1 MSVTVYIKGEQ
12 GGWDAS
18 AKRWRDKRGR
28 YATRAAALGE
38 SMQDEWG
45 MALKLDFAPTS
56 TNLEV
61 IHRVMGGLADIS
73 GFKEPNELMAALIG
87 AEEGDTAD
95 PMPSD
100 ILAMMKLAEYFC
112 KVEGDVWQTIEVPLT
127 VGLKQLVIEGPD
139 EGLEK
144 EVRQVYETLDM
155 LETLTQLWLCTAIYG
170 QAFPLEVYDKKDMK
184 GVLILN
190 PKYMRVGKTIT
201 MGRYSLDLIPE
212 NEALR
217 EELEEQTEKKLM
229 YNAFA
234 SDWNEQVLKG
244 HNVPL
249 DPAFCHPV
257 RSLGLAFH
265 RYIVPPMTRAFR
277 QISTRQI
284 LDELTRATI
293 EGYRNQLW
301 LFKLGAEDHEASPKK
316 KAYFQSL
323 ITGAAGDR
331 TGHLIWTWDI
341 EAEILTPEPI
351 DEVLGSEKRRDLT
364 QDIFRHLGISMRLIS
379 GESPVR
385 EGRGAEEADIRIFLE
400 RLEFWRTRI
409 ETWASGFNQRWAD
422 RTGVST
428 KSKNNLPKVKF
439 GRVFLEIQELI
450 KSLIMPLLQA
460 GVLSRK
466 TSLETAGFNYE
477 AELQRKKE
485 EQPYIHLFAPAP
497 TFAQTTV
504 RPGTP
509 EKQSLTA
516 PRGRPPDVQNPELL
530 LKASQIYMEYR
541 DKVLSAYDE
550 ALEAKDKKAAITKF
564 ISALAVLNADYMK
577 EAAQLGYITAGGVGD
592 LDEDYVQKA
601 IDWNNKYLAGFKGA
615 LLEAAKDEKALK
627 KMQRRARM
635 YADQGDK
642 IAFMFGVFRF
652 FEELGATGWRRVLH
666 PELSLTG
673 PCEACIDDSAL
684 IHPIDEPFSDH
695 PEGVC
700 SAQSVYFYRTERPME
715 EIPMVFPVPRRR
727 DEKRIVRRI
736 R

>member
-1 MSVTVYIKGEQ
+1 MVKYYIKGEQ

-18 AKRWRDKRGR
+18 GKRWRDKRGR
-28 YATRAAALGE
+28 YATREAALGLA
-38 SMQDEWG
+38 MQDEWG

-56 TNLEV
+56 TNLEA
-61 IHRVMGGLADIS
+61 IDRVMGGLVDVAGYKKPDQLLAAIVEAD
-73 GFKEPNELMAALIG
+73 L
-87 AEEGDTAD
+87 GDSAD

-100 ILAMMKLAEYFC
+100 ILAMMKLAEYFI

-144 EVRQVYETLDM
+144 DIRQLYESLDM
-155 LETLTQLWLCTAIYG
+155 LEILTQLWLCVAIYG
-170 QAFPLEVYDKKDMK
+170 QAFPLEVYDKKESK

-190 PKYMRVGKTIT
+190 PKYMRVGKTVT

-212 NEALR
+212 TEALR
-217 EELEEQTEKKLM
+217 KELETQTEKKLM
-229 YNAFA
+229 YNTFA
-234 SDWNEQVLKG
+234 SDWNEQVAKG

-249 DPAFCHPV
+249 EPEFCHPV
-257 RSLGLAFH
+257 RGLGLAFH
-265 RYIVPPMTRAFR
+265 RYVVPPLARAFR
-277 QISTRQI
+277 RISTRQV
-284 LDELTRATI
+284 LEELIRATI

-301 LFKLGAEDHEASPKK
+301 LFKLGADGHEASPQK

-364 QDIFRHLGISMRLIS
+364 QDIFRDLGISMRLIS

-400 RLEFWRTRI
+400 RLDFWRRRVI
-409 ETWASGFNQRWAD
+409 AWAMGFNRRWLEQ
-422 RTGVST
+422 TG
-428 KSKNNLPKVKF
+428 KSKYIDKLPLVKF
-439 GRVFLEIQELI
+439 GRVFLEIEELI
-450 KSLIMPLLQA
+450 RSLIMPLLQA

-466 TSLETAGFNYE
+466 TALETAGFNYE

-504 RPGTP
+504 KPGTP
-509 EKQSLTA
+509 EKESLTA
-516 PRGRPPDVQNPELL
+516 PRGRPPDAQNPEQL

-550 ALEAKDKKAAITKF
+550 ALEAEDKKAAITKF

-577 EAAQLGYITAGGVGD
+577 EAAQLGYITAGGSGD
-592 LDEDYVQKA
+592 LPEDYVQRA
-601 IDWNNKYLAGFKGA
+601 IDWNNDYLAGFEGA
-615 LLEAAKDEKALK
+615 LLEAAEDEKALK
-627 KMQRRARM
+627 KMQRRAKM

-642 IAFMFGVFRF
+642 IAFMFGVFWF
-652 FEELGATGWRRVLH
+652 MKEQGARGWRRVLH

-673 PCEACIDDSAL
+673 PCELCIADSVL

-700 SAQSVYFYRTERPME
+700 SAQSLYFYWTERPME
-715 EIPMVFPVPRRR
+715 EIPRIFPVPRRR